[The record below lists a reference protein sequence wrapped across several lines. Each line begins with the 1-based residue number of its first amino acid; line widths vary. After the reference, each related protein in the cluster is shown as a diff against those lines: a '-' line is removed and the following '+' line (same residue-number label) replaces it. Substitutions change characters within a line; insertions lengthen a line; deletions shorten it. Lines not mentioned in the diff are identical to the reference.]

1 MFAGL
6 PGIGV
11 GTLFYVLIALFM
23 PVVELVKVVQGT
35 SSLARWRRIIRQWL
49 NAVSIVVSIMFAERV
64 MLWMLGQAGPN
75 SLNPAYFLNR
85 SLSSQAPQSVL
96 AAPIAAS
103 LLILGAILLTV
114 EASYLIKQSRRK
126 RATAEATDR
135 EPVFQNEALDSSPQ

>member
-11 GTLFYVLIALFM
+11 GTLFYVLIALVM
-23 PVVELVKVVQGT
+23 PFAELVKVVQGT

-49 NAVSIVVSIMFAERV
+49 HAVSIVLSIMFAERV

-96 AAPIAAS
+96 AAPITAS

-114 EASYLIKQSRRK
+114 EASHLIKLLRRK
-126 RATAEATDR
+126 RAARDAMER